1 MRLVHH
7 ALEASAR
14 RFRDKTAVVC
24 GDRRISFGELD
35 AASNRLANALIG
47 EGVLPG
53 DRVAVFL
60 ENSIEAVI
68 SVFGILK
75 AGAAF
80 TLVSSTTKAS
90 RLAKVLSD
98 ERASALITTN
108 TGPVGRLIDALP
120 PEAQPRTVVWVSGTP
135 RGARQRS
142 RDWEA
147 LLACASDGPA
157 DIPIAESQI
166 GTILYTS
173 GTTGDPKGVVSLH
186 RDMVFATN
194 AINAYLDNWAYDVVF
209 CCLPLAFTY
218 GLYQLITAMAV
229 GATLVLERNFAF
241 PAKALEVMERERVTA
256 FPGVPTMFSLL
267 LRIEHLDKYDLSSL
281 RYMTNAAAPMPI
293 DLLQQVRNAFPQAR
307 FFAMYGQTECK
318 RVSYMPPEELS
329 ERPGSVGRPIP
340 GTDVYLVDEDGAP
353 VAPGGIGEL
362 VVVGPHVMN
371 GYWEKP
377 GETAAKLRPG
387 RRVGENAL
395 MTGDL
400 FRMDD
405 DGYLYFVSRKDDI
418 INTRGEKVSPVEI
431 ENTLRELRGVVDVSV
446 VGIPDELLGEAVK
459 AYVVLD
465 EGCSVSERDVK
476 SFCAQRLEDF
486 KVPRLVA
493 FPAELPRSDNGKV
506 LRRELRS
513 CAG

>member
-7 ALEASAR
+7 AVEASAR

-35 AASNRLANALIG
+35 AASNRLANALLG

-68 SVFGILK
+68 SIFGILK

-80 TLVSSTTKAS
+80 TLISATTKAN
-90 RLAKVLSD
+90 RLAKVLAD

-108 TGPVGRLIDALP
+108 SGPVGRIIDSLP
-120 PEAQPRTVVWVSGTP
+120 PEAQPRTVVWVAGTP

-157 DIPIAESQI
+157 DVPVAENQI

-173 GTTGDPKGVVSLH
+173 GTTGEPKGVVSLH

-194 AINAYLDNWAYDVVF
+194 AINTYLDNWAYDVVF
-209 CCLPLAFTY
+209 CSLPLAFTY

-256 FPGVPTMFSLL
+256 FPGIPTLFNLL
-267 LRIEHLDKYDLSSL
+267 LRQENLDRYDLSSL

-293 DLLQQVRNAFPQAR
+293 DLLEQLRVAFPQAR
-307 FFAMYGQTECK
+307 FFSMYGQTECK
-318 RVSYMPPEELS
+318 RVSYLPPEELA

-340 GTDVYLVDEDGAP
+340 GTDVFIVDPDGAP
-353 VAPGGIGEL
+353 VERGAIGEL
-362 VVVGPHVMN
+362 VVVGPHVMA

-377 GETAAKLRPG
+377 GETAAKLKPG
-387 RRVGENAL
+387 RRTGETAL
-395 MTGDL
+395 HTGDL
-400 FRMDD
+400 FRMDE
-405 DGYLYFVSRKDDI
+405 DGYLYFVARADDI

-431 ENTLRELRGVVDVSV
+431 ENAVRELRGVVDVSV
-446 VGIPDELLGEAVK
+446 IGVPDALLGEAVK

-465 EGCSVSERDVK
+465 SGCSLTERDVK

-486 KVPRLVA
+486 KVPRQVA
-493 FPAELPRSDNGKV
+493 FCAELPRSENGKV